1 MYLSVELQ
9 EKLEFKIKSGFK
21 IFLIYNL
28 NSVSYREIGDANFK
42 CALWIKNDLSAQL
55 AHVHQCDGCSHCG
68 GSP

>member
-9 EKLEFKIKSGFK
+9 EQLKLKIKSGFK

-42 CALWIKNDLSAQL
+42 CALWIKNDLSAQRTYISVMV
-55 AHVHQCDGCSHCG
+55 AHIAVVPHD
-68 GSP
+68 